1 MHELINMIE
10 LDNYD
15 LVLIYYASQE
25 NYIIKIYTL
34 KNDKYELLQIIND
47 YRNGFNEKRERAFT
61 FIMRYKTIRYVIKDV
76 KKLSNNRFMTI
87 SNHGFK
93 IYSKDKDS
101 KYSLSFISKNESH
114 DFINNIYVMNENEL
128 IIIYDTDNRP
138 KLRWGNYIF
147 EIDKFDIEKNSI
159 SKTIF
164 SKKENENKQYHYS
177 NFIILK
183 KKYLIIILAEIF
195 YIIDIIEGSK
205 KSVSLSLSKW
215 KYNNLTRIYNFESTN
230 DDIFL
235 VIQYKQFSVIQFN
248 DCLNTLKII
257 GKFEYNPMYIDIS
270 DSFYV
275 KNNYECYLK
284 KIKNDFYICANGFI
298 NFY

>member
-1 MHELINMIE
+1 M
-10 LDNYD
+10 
-15 LVLIYYASQE
+15 
-25 NYIIKIYTL
+25 
-34 KNDKYELLQIIND
+34 
-47 YRNGFNEKRERAFT
+47 
-61 FIMRYKTIRYVIKDV
+61 
-76 KKLSNNRFMTI
+76 
-87 SNHGFK
+87 
-93 IYSKDKDS
+93 
-101 KYSLSFISKNESH
+101 
-114 DFINNIYVMNENEL
+114 

-164 SKKENENKQYHYS
+164 TKKENENKQYHCS

-215 KYNNLTRIYNFESTN
+215 KYHNLTRIYNLDSTN
-230 DDIFL
+230 DDFFL
-235 VIQYKQFSVIQFN
+235 VIQCKQFSVIQF
-248 DCLNTLKII
+248 DDRLNTLKII
-257 GKFEYNPMYIDIS
+257 GKSEYNPMYIDIS
-270 DSFYV
+270 DSFLDE
-275 KNNYECYLK
+275 NNYTCHFK